1 MNIKIE
7 PILITKECSIRKTMQ
22 AIDDASSK
30 DCPPGIAI
38 IIDKD
43 NRLSGIV
50 TDGDLRRAMVKNV
63 DIDSPIEEIMVTNP
77 VTVKKGI
84 SDFEMLESVSI
95 KLKELKRHIG
105 HIIVVD
111 DDGQVDDVI
120 NFFELW
126 ETSDVKNKDVL
137 IIGLGYVGLTLALVL
152 ADVGFKVSGY
162 EIKSD
167 LVKDIN
173 KGIVPFH
180 EKGLS
185 SLLKFHLSQGN
196 FRAIDSLDHE
206 TADIYIFSVGTP
218 LGPNNQPILTALE
231 QSSKE
236 LGPRLKK
243 SDLVILRST
252 VIIGT
257 TRNVVVPILEKESG
271 LTVGKDFHL
280 VFAPERTVEGN
291 AIEELRSLPQVI
303 GGFNQNSLDISTS
316 FFSHLNPTVVRVSSL
331 ESAEMIK
338 LISNS
343 FRDLSFA
350 FANEMACI
358 CGGFDLDAVEIINAA
373 NEGYPRNRIAVP
385 SPGVGGVCLKKDPY
399 LYYESSSQTNT
410 QAELALLGRKVNE
423 QMPIYIFKKI
433 ENFIKKTKKQV
444 NDIKI
449 FIIGF
454 AFKGEPETSDM
465 RDSTTLEMVQLI
477 KNLTSWE
484 IFGYDP
490 IITKGEIEKLKIKGV
505 SLQEGFQDAD
515 CVLIMNNH
523 RSYGDID
530 ILGLLQLMKK
540 PALLFDGW
548 HLFPLKEIERIDGI
562 SYEGLSGGN

>member
-1 MNIKIE
+1 MNNNIH
-7 PILITKECSIRKTMQ
+7 PIMITKDCSIRKTMQ
-22 AIDDASSK
+22 TIDDASSHE
-30 DCPPGIAI
+30 CPDGLAI
-38 IIDKD
+38 IIDESKK
-43 NRLSGIV
+43 LIGIV
-50 TDGDLRRAMVKNV
+50 TDGDLRRAIVKNV
-63 DIDSPIEEIMVTNP
+63 DIESSIKNIMVTDP
-77 VTVKKGI
+77 VTVNKGM
-84 SDFEMLESVSI
+84 SDSEMLESVSI
-95 KLKELKRHIG
+95 KLKELKRNIG
-105 HIIVVD
+105 HIIIVD

-126 ETSDVKNKDVL
+126 ESSDVKNKDVL
-137 IIGLGYVGLTLALVL
+137 IIGLGHVGLTLALVL

-162 EIKSD
+162 EIKTD

-218 LGPNNQPILTALE
+218 LGPNNQPILSALE

-243 SDLVILRST
+243 RDLVILRST

-303 GGFNQNSLDISTS
+303 GGFNQNSLDMSTS

-410 QAELALLGRKVNE
+410 QAALSLLGRKVNE
-423 QMPIYIFKKI
+423 QMPLYILKKI
-433 ENFIKKTKKQV
+433 ENFIKMTKKQV

-490 IITKGEIEKLKIKGV
+490 IITKDEIEKLEIKGV

-530 ILGLLQLMKK
+530 ILGLLQRMKK

-562 SYEGLSGGN
+562 SYEGLSGRN